1 MDPINPNHNRSKTSN
16 IYNALVLRDEH
27 DSTFFLQTI
36 LMLTKI
42 LRLWSM
48 PKSHRGREVVTNL
61 WCRHLTGSSQ
71 LWRHNT
77 FATWCTR
84 VHGIP
89 AQRCISMTSS
99 YSKFLMAF
107 CLRYIFHCWIS
118 VCHQTQIGKCSEN
131 PVPHHFRGNLIWA
144 FATVSWSTREPGDR
158 SNLIL
163 SLSKEVRQRSRRSKG
178 RRQKIK
184 MSW

>member
-1 MDPINPNHNRSKTSN
+1 MPCFGEMNMILH
-16 IYNALVLRDEH
+16 
-27 DSTFFLQTI
+27 FLTTI

-77 FATWCTR
+77 SATWCTR

-89 AQRCISMTSS
+89 AQRCISVTSS

-107 CLRYIFHCWIS
+107 CLRYIFRCWS
-118 VCHQTQIGKCSEN
+118 VCHQTKNRNMFRKASIAPLPRQSDLGLR
-131 PVPHHFRGNLIWA
+131 HH
-144 FATVSWSTREPGDR
+144 
-158 SNLIL
+158 IL
-163 SLSKEVRQRSRRSKG
+163 EYTGTRRSQQSDSESLEG
-178 RRQKIK
+178 SAAEEPQV
-184 MSW
+184 